1 MKSRNTAAFVPASS
15 LAVVAGMLLL
25 QGCTTPSKPA
35 PSWDG
40 LELRE
45 QKKFDAVYVKPNV
58 TFTAYKQ
65 VALDPVTVK
74 FAKNWDPNEGSAD
87 LIRRFSKEDIEEIR
101 KGIADEF
108 HKVFKKVLEEG
119 GYKVT
124 DVAGPDVLHVGAA
137 LIDIYINAPDQMTAG
152 RSRTYTTESGRLTL
166 VMECVD
172 SLTGETLARVVDK
185 EEGTDIGAWQWT
197 NRTTN
202 MADLG
207 SALRKWAMALRA
219 GLDKVNG
226 KQSG

>member
-1 MKSRNTAAFVPASS
+1 MKPRHSTYAIRFLS
-15 LAVVAGMLLL
+15 LAAAAGTLLL
-25 QGCTTPSKPA
+25 QACATQKPA

-45 QKKFDAVYVKPNV
+45 QKGLDAVYVKPNV

-74 FAKNWDPNEGSAD
+74 FAKDWDPNEGSAER
-87 LIRRFSKEDIEEIR
+87 IRRFSKEDIEGIR
-101 KGIADEF
+101 TGIASEF
-108 HKVFKKVLEEG
+108 EKVFKKVLTEG
-119 GYKVT
+119 GYT
-124 DVAGPDVLHVGAA
+124 LTELAGPDVLHVGAA
-137 LIDIYINAPDQMTAG
+137 LIDIYITAPDEMTAG

-166 VMECVD
+166 VMEMVD

-185 EEGTDIGAWQWT
+185 EEGTDIGVWQWT

-202 MADLG
+202 MADLD
-207 SALRKWAMALRA
+207 SALRKWAMALRR